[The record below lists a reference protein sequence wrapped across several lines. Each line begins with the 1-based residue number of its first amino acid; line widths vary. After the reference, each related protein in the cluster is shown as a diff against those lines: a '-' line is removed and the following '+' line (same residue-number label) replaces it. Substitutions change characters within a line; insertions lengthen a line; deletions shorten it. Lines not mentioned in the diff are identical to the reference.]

1 MYIKVKLIRSKEF
14 EIEVQPDTKIEKL
27 KEMIAEN
34 QTIKP
39 KLQQLIFSRKLLS
52 DENTIMD
59 YGIKNGS
66 VIHLVLTLKGL
77 TKNSEDLLSKMK
89 KFREFKYCSPFT
101 RSSGKNEWDSDIFY
115 C

>member
-1 MYIKVKLIRSKEF
+1 MMTYLPFYE
-14 EIEVQPDTKIEKL
+14 L
-27 KEMIAEN
+27 IAEN
-34 QTIKP
+34 QIIKP

-52 DENTIMD
+52 DENTVMD

-77 TKNSEDLLSKMK
+77 TKNPEDLLSKMK
-89 KFREFKYCSPFT
+89 KFHEFNHAPFT
-101 RSSGKNEWDSDIFY
+101 RDSEKNQWDSDDSDTLF

>member
-1 MYIKVKLIRSKEF
+1 MIRNKEF
-14 EIEVQPDTKIEKL
+14 EIEVQPATKIEKF

-52 DENTIMD
+52 DENRIMD

-77 TKNSEDLLSKMK
+77 TKNPEDLLSKMK
-89 KFREFKYCSPFT
+89 KFHEFNHAPFT
-101 RSSGKNEWDSDIFY
+101 RDSEKNQWDSDDSDTLF

>member
-1 MYIKVKLIRSKEF
+1 MIRSKEF
-14 EIEVQPDTKIEKL
+14 EIEVQPDTKIEKI

-34 QTIKP
+34 HTIKP
-39 KLQQLIFSRKLLS
+39 RLQQLIFLRKLLS
-52 DENTIMD
+52 DESTVMD

-77 TKNSEDLLSKMK
+77 TKNPEDLLSKMK
-89 KFREFKYCSPFT
+89 KFCEFNLAPFT
-101 RSSGKNEWDSDIFY
+101 RHSDKNQCDSDALF